1 MSVRRRVA
9 TLGVAVGGVLLGHRL
24 TYLMLDPAAH
34 ERAALLRRTGHAYL
48 GVANELA
55 LIAALT
61 GLAALFIGQ
70 LVTSTGGDRD
80 GRLAAR
86 IVAFQVSAFVL
97 MEVLERVA
105 AGAPLAELIRTG
117 VLPLGVMTQTGVAI
131 LAAVAIR
138 TLLRTA
144 DRVAATRGRAA
155 IDRARPVLADA
166 LPEPAA
172 VTVSRHLSAAGVRGP
187 PSVL

>member
-1 MSVRRRVA
+1 MSVRRRSA
-9 TLGVAVGGVLLGHRL
+9 ALGVAVGGVLLGHRI
-24 TYLMLDPAAH
+24 TYLLLDPAAH

-48 GVANELA
+48 GIANDLA

-80 GRLAAR
+80 GHLAAR

-97 MEVLERVA
+97 MEVLERVG

-117 VLPLGVMTQTGVAI
+117 VLPVGVMTQAGVAI
-131 LAAVAIR
+131 LGAVAIR
-138 TLLRTA
+138 ALLRTA
-144 DRVAATRGRAA
+144 DRVAATLGRQA
-155 IDRARPVLADA
+155 IDRARPVLAVA
-166 LPEPAA
+166 IPESVA
-172 VTVSRHLSAAGVRGP
+172 VPVSRHLSAAGVRGP
-187 PSVL
+187 PSAL